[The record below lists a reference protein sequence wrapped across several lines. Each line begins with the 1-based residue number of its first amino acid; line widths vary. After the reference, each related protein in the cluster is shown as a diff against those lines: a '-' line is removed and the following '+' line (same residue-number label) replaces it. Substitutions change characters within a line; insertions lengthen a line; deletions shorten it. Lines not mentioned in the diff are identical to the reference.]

1 MQRNNTP
8 PRCRIGRFLLLALFA
23 IAITSCYQQPS
34 IIIPPYFWQ
43 DMDTGPEA
51 VLIQADDIDVHIGD
65 DSIDFSAYPLAVLYD
80 DGTSEAVTFDIS
92 SQVEDYLEGGVAPVT
107 VSQDAAEASFDV
119 YFYDME
125 IGELV
130 EKITAL
136 VPSLSSKPT
145 ALQELCSNKHIL
157 LTDYSAGALSIDRFD
172 SQIGMVPVFENTY
185 FRGANSGADMILT
198 ASVSAFPLEISAFG
212 TTVENVNLTAKSNA
226 SGGRRG
232 ACAIYGNDILIQNA
246 TLVNDMSP
254 IDGVQNIERT
264 GITIEKGSK
273 PACGSNPGLPE
284 TVVIR
289 DTVISGFDVSVN
301 ISAFATLD
309 NVTFDSPII
318 IAVADETR
326 LDEIAITN
334 PVSHVPAGEAD
345 VIIIA
350 ADEEQTT
357 ATEVLELQSRL
368 EAEGLTVEIKA
379 VKLEIGDI
387 TISPWE
393 PGGTIEAEATM
404 E

>member
-8 PRCRIGRFLLLALFA
+8 PCCRIGRFLLLALFA

-125 IGELV
+125 IGKLV
-130 EKITAL
+130 ESITAL
-136 VPSLSSKPT
+136 VPSLASNPT

-157 LTDYSAGALSIDRFD
+157 LTDYAAGALSIDRFD
-172 SQIGMVPVFENTY
+172 SQFGKIPVFENTY
-185 FRGANSGADMILT
+185 FRGASSGADMTLT
-198 ASVSAFPLEISAFG
+198 ANNSEFPLEISAFG

-246 TLVNDMSP
+246 TLVDDLSSITGENA
-254 IDGVQNIERT
+254 ERT
-264 GITIEKGSK
+264 GITIEKGNK
-273 PACGSNPGLPE
+273 TACGSDPGLPE
-284 TVVIR
+284 NVVIR

-309 NVTFDSPII
+309 NVTFDSPIVI
-318 IAVADETR
+318 TVADVTR

-334 PVSHVPAGEAD
+334 PVSLVQEGEAD

-350 ADEEQTT
+350 ANEEQTT
-357 ATEVLELQSRL
+357 VPAVLDLKARL
-368 EAEGLTVEIKA
+368 EAEGLTVEVEA
-379 VKLEIGDI
+379 VKLDIGDI

-393 PGGTIEAEATM
+393 PGGTMEGEATM
-404 E
+404 

>member
-1 MQRNNTP
+1 M
-8 PRCRIGRFLLLALFA
+8 LALFA

-65 DSIDFSAYPLAVLYD
+65 DSIDFSAYPLTVLYD
-80 DGTSEAVTFDIS
+80 DGTSEIVTFDIS
-92 SQVEDYLEGGVAPVT
+92 LQVEAFLDGGVAPVT
-107 VSQDAAEASFDV
+107 VSQDGVEASFDV

-130 EKITAL
+130 EKITDL
-136 VPSLSSKPT
+136 VPTLSSNQT

-157 LTDYSAGALSIDRFD
+157 LTNYVAGALSIDRFD
-172 SQIGMVPVFENTY
+172 SQGGKIPVFENTY
-185 FRGANSGADMILT
+185 FRGASSGADMTLT
-198 ASVSAFPLEISAFG
+198 ASASAFPLEISAFG

-246 TLVNDMSP
+246 TLVDELSS
-254 IDGVQNIERT
+254 ITGEKNIERT
-264 GITIEKGSK
+264 GITIEKGNTK
-273 PACGSNPGLPE
+273 ACGLSPDFPE
-284 TVVIR
+284 DVVIK

-309 NVTFDSPII
+309 NVTFDSPIVI
-318 IAVADETR
+318 TVADVTR

-334 PVSHVPAGEAD
+334 PVSLVQDGETD

-350 ADEEQTT
+350 ENEEQKT
-357 ATEVLELQSRL
+357 APAVLELKARL
-368 EAEGLTVEIKA
+368 EDEGLIVSVEAIE
-379 VKLEIGDI
+379 LEIGDI
-387 TISPWE
+387 TISPWQ
-393 PGGTIEAEATM
+393 PGGTMEGEVTM
-404 E
+404 

>member
-1 MQRNNTP
+1 MQRNNLH
-8 PRCRIGRFLLLALFA
+8 RFRIGAFLLLALFA
-23 IAITSCYQQPS
+23 VAITSCNQYPS
-34 IIIPPYFWQ
+34 VIIPPYYWQ
-43 DMDTGPEA
+43 NVDTGPDVA
-51 VLIQADDIDVHIGD
+51 LIQADDIDVPVGD

-92 SQVEDYLEGGVAPVT
+92 LQVEAFLDGGVAPVT
-107 VSQDAAEASFDV
+107 VSQDGAEASFDV

-136 VPSLSSKPT
+136 VPSLSSNST

-157 LTDYSAGALSIDRFD
+157 LTDYAAGALSIDRFD
-172 SQIGMVPVFENTY
+172 SQVGMIPVFENTY
-185 FRGANSGADMILT
+185 FRGASSGADMTLT

-246 TLVNDMSP
+246 TLMDELSS
-254 IDGVQNIERT
+254 ITGENIERT
-264 GITIEKGSK
+264 GITIEKGNTT
-273 PACGSNPGLPE
+273 ACGSSPVFPE
-284 TVVIR
+284 DVVIK

-309 NVTFDSPII
+309 NVTFDSPIVI
-318 IAVADETR
+318 TVADVTR

-334 PVSHVPAGEAD
+334 PVSLVQAGEAD

-350 ADEEQTT
+350 AHEEQTT
-357 ATEVLELQSRL
+357 APAVLDLKERL
-368 EAEGLTVEIKA
+368 EDECLTVSVEAIE
-379 VKLEIGDI
+379 LEIGDI
-387 TISPWE
+387 TISPWQ
-393 PGGTIEAEATM
+393 PGGTM
-404 E
+404 EGEVIM